1 MTLQPK
7 PEQCINEDCG
17 KVFTWADEMANSNLG
32 KGATTKGMCRQCRK
46 KAWIANKQFEKKID

>member
-7 PEQCINEDCG
+7 PEQCIECG
-17 KVFTWADEMANSNLG
+17 KVFTHADEMANSNLG